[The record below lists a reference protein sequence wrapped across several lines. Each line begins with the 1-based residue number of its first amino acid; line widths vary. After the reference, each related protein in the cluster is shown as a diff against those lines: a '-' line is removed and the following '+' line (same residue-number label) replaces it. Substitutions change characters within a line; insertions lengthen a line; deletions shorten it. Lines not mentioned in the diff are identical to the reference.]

1 MIPHNETPQVSKQV
15 ENAILGIENP
25 ILRTIAQ
32 LLLGAGLGAGIT
44 AYALVRQ
51 RAREARL
58 GTVTNNSVPLPTMVI
73 AGALFGGLAALFLL
87 SRAWI
92 KYGIAQRK
100 EQMQSVWWLHLL
112 LFLVYLGAFV
122 MLLIALAVGAT
133 YIS

>member
-1 MIPHNETPQVSKQV
+1 MIPPQENPHPSKQV
-15 ENAILGIENP
+15 ENAILRIENP
-25 ILRTIAQ
+25 ILRSLTQ

-58 GTVTNNSVPLPTMVI
+58 GTATSNSVPFPTMI
-73 AGALFGGLAALFLL
+73 MAGALFGGLAALFLL

-100 EQMQSVWWLHLL
+100 EQQQSVWWLHVL

-122 MLLIALAVGAT
+122 MLLIALAVGASF
-133 YIS
+133 IS